1 MIKYFKIVSLF
12 VVLHLH
18 AESIIIDGDL
28 SEPEW
33 EKAEVIDRFY
43 EVSPYTLKETDPSE
57 RTKALIFSNKDGI
70 YVGFKNFQNKGS
82 MLSRKSMRDEMT
94 SISEKNSINIDFD
107 GDGSKAYIIAVSLA
121 NSLFDAIKVQSGGF
135 KTDWDGDWVAKAKEY
150 ENYWISEFYL
160 PWDMVLMNQ
169 PEGDKRKIRYSA
181 LRYIAKDQSWLSSAG
196 TMAMRAAYFEEL
208 DILEIDNYTKSRFDF
223 FPYVSSNI
231 NSVTKIED
239 NKVGAEFFYNTG
251 KGQQANLAVNPDF
264 GQAESDDVVINFS
277 AQETFYS
284 EKRAFFTENQS
295 LFNISNYE
303 RYSVINTRRIGSAPG
318 YNCSSEENESNC
330 NESKKNYSDID
341 FALRLTQK
349 KNDNEVGFF
358 IAQEKDEA
366 YSIGRDY
373 FALRARTK
381 VNDKTIGYM
390 VTQVIDDFNSTT
402 STVNVFDYIQVKS
415 DKLKL
420 YTDLLVSEKENQS
433 GLGFRTQFV
442 YLPTKFTKTSGS
454 ILYFEDD
461 FKLNDFGY
469 LQRNDWVHIG
479 VGADVKKIDFDDS
492 SSIKQ
497 LESGIDINYDADTN
511 GNSNPIRIDQRNEIT
526 FKNTSAF
533 KFDFGFRSSGKNTT
547 ITRKD
552 EIYSYVKL
560 KNKISITADYEAI
573 NYKFWTYDW
582 RVSFDRGDKYDTW
595 DSKGNHKK
603 FFKIAGSFFPNNF
616 IKINT
621 QFKIRKESEW
631 LNWIDSNNLATYD
644 LKQQTVSID
653 LNWFKDNKHEIRL
666 KSQFVALE
674 ADNPRSLFSDVNGY
688 LKQGTNDV
696 KPFSK
701 GVASFQLRYKYE
713 IAPLSYLYLV
723 YSKGGDDYVE
733 EINRNTSETLRSPWE
748 NPSDEIFSIKF
759 RLRY

>member
-33 EKAEVIDRFY
+33 EKAEVIDSFY

-135 KTDWDGDWVAKAKEY
+135 KTDWDGDWVAKAKGY

-231 NSVTKIED
+231 NSVTEIED

-526 FKNTSAF
+526 FKDTSAF

-552 EIYSYVKL
+552 EIYSFVKV
-560 KNKISITADYEAI
+560 KNRISITADYEAI

-582 RVSFDRGDKYDTW
+582 RVSFEDGDKYSTW
-595 DSKGNHKK
+595 DSNGYKKK
-603 FFKIAGSFFPNNF
+603 FFKIAGSIYPNDF
-616 IKINT
+616 LKINT
-621 QFKIRKESEW
+621 QFRVRKENEW
-631 LNWIDSNNLATYD
+631 LNWIDGNNLATYD
-644 LKQQTVSID
+644 LQQKTISID

-666 KSQFVALE
+666 KSQFVAVE
-674 ADNPRSLFSDVNGY
+674 ADNPRSLISDFNGY
-688 LKQGTNDV
+688 LKQGTADV
-696 KPFSK
+696 KPFTK

-713 IAPLSYLYLV
+713 IAPLSNLYLV
-723 YSKGGDDYVE
+723 YSRGRG
-733 EINRNTSETLRSPWE
+733 R
-748 NPSDEIFSIKF
+748 
-759 RLRY
+759 

>member
-70 YVGFKNFQNKGS
+70 YVGFKNYQNKGS

-390 VTQVIDDFNSTT
+390 VTQVIDDLNNTT

-415 DKLKL
+415 DKLKF

-552 EIYSYVKL
+552 EIYSFVKV
-560 KNKISITADYEAI
+560 KNRISITADYEAI

-582 RVSFDRGDKYDTW
+582 RVSFEDGDKYSTW
-595 DSKGNHKK
+595 DSNGYKKK
-603 FFKIAGSFFPNNF
+603 FFKIAGSIYPNDF
-616 IKINT
+616 LKINT
-621 QFKIRKESEW
+621 QFRVRKENEW
-631 LNWIDSNNLATYD
+631 LNWIDGNNLATYD
-644 LKQQTVSID
+644 LQQKTISID

-666 KSQFVALE
+666 KSQFVAVE
-674 ADNPRSLFSDVNGY
+674 ADNPRSLISDFNGY
-688 LKQGTNDV
+688 LKQGTADV
-696 KPFSK
+696 KPFTK

-713 IAPLSYLYLV
+713 IAPLSNLYIV
-723 YSKGGDDYVE
+723 YSRGGNDYDD
-733 EINRNTSETLRSPWE
+733 EIDRKTSAIFRNPWE

>member
-1 MIKYFKIVSLF
+1 MIKYFKIVSLV

-390 VTQVIDDFNSTT
+390 VTQVIDDLNSTT

-497 LESGIDINYDADTN
+497 VESGIDINYDADTN

-552 EIYSYVKL
+552 EIYSFVKV
-560 KNKISITADYEAI
+560 KNRISITADYEAI

-582 RVSFDRGDKYDTW
+582 RVSFEDGDKYSTW
-595 DSKGNHKK
+595 DSNGYKKK
-603 FFKIAGSFFPNNF
+603 FFKIAGSIYPNDF
-616 IKINT
+616 LKINT
-621 QFKIRKESEW
+621 QFRVRKENEW
-631 LNWIDSNNLATYD
+631 LNWIDGNNLATYD
-644 LKQQTVSID
+644 LQQKTISID

-666 KSQFVALE
+666 KSQFVAVE
-674 ADNPRSLFSDVNGY
+674 ADNPRSLISDFNGY
-688 LKQGTNDV
+688 LKQGTADV
-696 KPFSK
+696 KPFTK

-713 IAPLSYLYLV
+713 IAPLSNLYIV
-723 YSKGGDDYVE
+723 YSRGGDDYDD
-733 EINRNTSETLRSPWE
+733 EIDRKTSAIFRNPWE

>member
-33 EKAEVIDRFY
+33 EKATVIDRFY

-390 VTQVIDDFNSTT
+390 VTQVIDDLNSTT

-552 EIYSYVKL
+552 EIYSFVKV
-560 KNKISITADYEAI
+560 KNRISITADYEAI

-582 RVSFDRGDKYDTW
+582 RVSFEDGDKYSTW
-595 DSKGNHKK
+595 DSNGYKKK
-603 FFKIAGSFFPNNF
+603 FFKIAGSIYPNDF
-616 IKINT
+616 LKINT
-621 QFKIRKESEW
+621 QFRVRKENEW
-631 LNWIDSNNLATYD
+631 LNWIDGNNLATYD
-644 LKQQTVSID
+644 LQQKTISID

-666 KSQFVALE
+666 KSQFVAVE
-674 ADNPRSLFSDVNGY
+674 ADNPRSLISDFNGY
-688 LKQGTNDV
+688 LKQGTADV
-696 KPFSK
+696 KPFTK

-713 IAPLSYLYLV
+713 IAPLSNLYIV
-723 YSKGGDDYVE
+723 YSRGGDDYDD
-733 EINRNTSETLRSPWE
+733 EIDRKTSAIFRNPWE

>member
-1 MIKYFKIVSLF
+1 MTKYFKIVSLF
-12 VVLHLH
+12 VVLHLQ

-33 EKAEVIDRFY
+33 EKATVIDRFY
-43 EVSPYTLKETDPSE
+43 EVSPYTLKETNPSE

-70 YVGFKNFQNKGS
+70 YVGFKNYQNKGS

-181 LRYIAKDQSWLSSAG
+181 LRYIAKDQSWLSSSG

-223 FPYVSSNI
+223 FPYVSSNT
-231 NSVTKIED
+231 NSVTQIED

-318 YNCSSEENESNC
+318 YNCSSQENESNC

-358 IAQEKDEA
+358 VAQEKDEA

-390 VTQVIDDFNSTT
+390 ITQVIDDFNSTT

-469 LQRNDWVHIG
+469 LQRNDWVHLG
-479 VGADVKKIDFDDS
+479 VGADVKKIDFDGS
-492 SSIKQ
+492 SAIKQ
-497 LESGIDINYDADTN
+497 VESGIDINYDADTN

-595 DSKGNHKK
+595 NSKGNHKK

-621 QFKIRKESEW
+621 QFKIREESEW

-644 LKQQTVSID
+644 LKQQTISID

-674 ADNPRSLFSDVNGY
+674 ADNPRSLYSDVNGY
-688 LKQGTNDV
+688 LKQGINDV

-723 YSKGGDDYVE
+723 YSKGGDDYDE
-733 EINRNTSETLRSPWE
+733 EINRSTSKILRNPWE